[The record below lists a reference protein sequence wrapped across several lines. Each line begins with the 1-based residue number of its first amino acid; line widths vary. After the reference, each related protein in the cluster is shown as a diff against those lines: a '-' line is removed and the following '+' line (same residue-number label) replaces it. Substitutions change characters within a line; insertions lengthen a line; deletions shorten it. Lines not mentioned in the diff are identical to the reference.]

1 MKKILYT
8 LALVLIVLAPHLTSA
23 QNINTLTANA
33 GDDRNVLV
41 NRQIVFS
48 AVNSTSERNTN
59 LSFRWDFGDGNRAEG
74 LEVSHSY
81 RTPGTYKVRLTVSDG
96 QSVNTDEALISVEKD
111 IVLLLTDQSIDPSKI
126 TALREYASSQNVL
139 LINIANTADQPGY
152 IIEKQLA
159 QQFWDNKEDVKL
171 ASSIIAW
178 TNGTVGQNALI
189 EAAQSL
195 TNLEDPQK
203 STAEYGWQN
212 KNLIIVNDQS
222 LSVTKKIGQNLF
234 DLLKPR
240 FVIIA
245 KEPAINSL
253 AGTTDTDKLIGQLK
267 SLGAEYQI
275 IGVHSQIGDSFFGKI
290 GVMSQAVQYMVNQ
303 GVALNTIFLILI
315 VPIIATII
323 AFARQIIGLKTF
335 GIYPSTIITLS
346 FLATGWKLGLLFFII
361 ILSAGT
367 ITRVAGKRI
376 RLLYMPRMALV
387 LIIISLV
394 IFFLLFIGTV
404 LNQPTITNLSIF
416 PILLLVVLTEKFI
429 AAQIDQGSQTAVKL
443 TVETLALSIVCY
455 FVASWGMFRTLLLGY
470 PELVLLTILINFL
483 IGRWSGLRLIEY
495 IRFRDIINHAK
506 QNQPQP

>member
-1 MKKILYT
+1 MKKIFLAVT
-8 LALVLIVLAPHLTSA
+8 LTIWLLLPSLVGA
-23 QNINTLTANA
+23 QNFNTITANA

-48 AVNSTSERNTN
+48 AANSTTEQNKPLTY
-59 LSFRWDFGDGNRAEG
+59 RWEFGDGNRAEG

-81 RTPGTYKVRLTVSDG
+81 RAPGTYKVRLTVSDG
-96 QSVNTDEALISVEKD
+96 QNLNTDETIVSVEKD
-111 IVLLLTDQSIDPSKI
+111 IVLLLTDKSINQDKLAS
-126 TALREYASSQNVL
+126 LREYANTQNVL
-139 LINIANTADQPGY
+139 LINITNLDDQPGY

-159 QQFWDNKEDVKL
+159 QQFWDNKENVKL

-178 TNGTVGQNALI
+178 TAGTVGQNALV
-189 EAAQSL
+189 EAAQVL
-195 TNLEDPQK
+195 ANLEDPQK

-212 KNLIIVNDQS
+212 KNLAIVSDQS
-222 LSVTKKIGQNLF
+222 PTATRKIAQNLF

-240 FVIIA
+240 FVIVA
-245 KEPAINSL
+245 KEPAINALIS
-253 AGTTDTDKLIGQLK
+253 TTDTDKLINQLK
-267 SLGAEYQI
+267 TTDSEYQI
-275 IGVHSQIGDSFFGKI
+275 IGVHSKAGDSFFGKLGI
-290 GVMSQAVQYMVNQ
+290 MSQAVQYMVNQ

-315 VPIIATII
+315 VPVIATII

-346 FLATGWKLGLLFFII
+346 FLATGLQLGLLFFVI
-361 ILSAGT
+361 ILAAGT
-367 ITRVAGKRI
+367 ATRLAGKRI

-394 IFFLLFIGTV
+394 IFFLLFVGTV
-404 LNQPTITNLSIF
+404 LDQPTITNLSIF

-429 AAQIDQGSQTAVKL
+429 AAQIDQGSQTAIKL

-455 FVASWGMFRTLLLGY
+455 VIASWEIFRTLLLGY

-495 IRFRDIINHAK
+495 IRFRDIIAHAK
-506 QNQPQP
+506 QTQPQQ